1 MSKLLSYGIFP
12 SSAVSHFAAAN
23 KHHNHQHHLYK
34 YSYYPYVSTIL
45 LYLRTMYFNGNC
57 FGYSSSYVGQRVCMY
72 VYACKR
78 WKDPPISLE
87 STYISGSNII
97 DAYTESIHINISL
110 GSGRH
115 YPRVIGFDQS
125 RGTLSTHRSHMG
137 RER

>member
-1 MSKLLSYGIFP
+1 MGFFLALQCPTLQLLT
-12 SSAVSHFAAAN
+12 N
-23 KHHNHQHHLYK
+23 TT
-34 YSYYPYVSTIL
+34 TINITFTNTATTHMCQQYL